1 MSDLKSKMPDLN
13 EIGSIAGKFFNDM
26 KKSVVEIIDDYK
38 KKHPS
43 EVVEEVKAEAKPKA
57 AKKATKEDTK

>member
-26 KKSVVEIIDDYK
+26 KQSVVEIIDDYK

-43 EVVEEVKAEAKPKA
+43 EAAEEVKVEAKPKA
-57 AKKATKEDTK
+57 ENVEKEDKK